1 MPNLALRRAPLSP
14 FRKIALG
21 TWRTT
26 YDPSVYG
33 TMELRMDAAL
43 AYIDAF
49 RERTGKKVTVT
60 HLFVKALAEALVR
73 TPEANAVLRW
83 NRVYLRQD
91 VAIFC
96 QVAMT
101 AEGSDKIDLS
111 GLTVYDVQRKSLEQI
126 CDEFHERVAL
136 VRARKDPALEKTRST
151 MGRLPA
157 GVVHWLLRFLSFLI
171 YTLNLDLSR
180 FGLPRDPFGG
190 VMVTNIGSLGLDIAY
205 PPLAPYSRVPL
216 VIALGAVREVPVVDG
231 GRLAVGKVMN
241 VSVTFDHR
249 FIDGAHAAALG
260 RSVRAFM
267 DNPAASL
274 GG

>member
-1 MPNLALRRAPLSP
+1 MANLALRRARLSP

-33 TMELRMDAAL
+33 SMELRMDGAL
-43 AYIDAF
+43 AYLNDF
-49 RERTGKKVTVT
+49 RERTGKKATLT
-60 HLFVKALAEALVR
+60 HLFVKAIAEALVK
-73 TPEANAVLRW
+73 TPEANAVMRW

-101 AEGSDKIDLS
+101 DEGSEKIDLS
-111 GLTVYDVQRKSLEQI
+111 GLTIYEVQRKSLEQI
-126 CDEFHERVAL
+126 CDEFQERVAL
-136 VRARKDPALEKTRST
+136 VRARKDPALERTRKT

-157 GVVHWLLRFLSFLI
+157 GLVHYLLRFLSFLI

-190 VMVTNIGSLGLDIAY
+190 VMITNIGSLGLDIAY

-216 VIALGAVREVPVVDG
+216 VVALGAVREAPVVEG
-231 GRLAVGKVMN
+231 GRLVVGKLMN

-249 FIDGAHAAALG
+249 FIDGAHAAAMA
-260 RSVRAFM
+260 RTVRAFM
-267 DNPAASL
+267 ENPAATL
-274 GG
+274 G